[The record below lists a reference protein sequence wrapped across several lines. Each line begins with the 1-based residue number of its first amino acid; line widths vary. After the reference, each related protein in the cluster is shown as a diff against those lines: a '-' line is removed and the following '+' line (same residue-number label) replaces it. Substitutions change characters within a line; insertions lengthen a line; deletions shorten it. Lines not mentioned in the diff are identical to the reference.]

1 MASKSTT
8 AKSAPRNAKK
18 KTTKA
23 SSTKANKELTA
34 LKDELAAEK
43 EKFVR
48 LFAEFENYKKRTAK
62 ERLDLFKTAGQD
74 VLSSLIPVLDDFDRA
89 AQLWTD
95 KEPPQEVAGLL
106 LIHNKL
112 KAVVERNGLQE
123 TTTEIGAAFDAELQE
138 AISLIPAPT
147 PEQKGAIID
156 VVEKGYQLGDKIIR
170 FPKVVVGQ

>member
-1 MASKSTT
+1 
-8 AKSAPRNAKK
+8 
-18 KTTKA
+18 
-23 SSTKANKELTA
+23 
-34 LKDELAAEK
+34 
-43 EKFVR
+43 
-48 LFAEFENYKKRTAK
+48 
-62 ERLDLFKTAGQD
+62 
-74 VLSSLIPVLDDFDRA
+74 
-89 AQLWTD
+89 
-95 KEPPQEVAGLL
+95 LL

>member
-8 AKSAPRNAKK
+8 AKSAPKNAKK
-18 KTTKA
+18 KTTKV

-74 VLSSLIPVLDDFDRA
+74 VLSALIPVLDDFDRA
-89 AQLWTD
+89 TQLWTD

-138 AISLIPAPT
+138 AISLIPVPT